1 MACERLRARA
11 AWISQ
16 CDSQTY
22 NGLKD
27 RFIATLGQE
36 PEKELTCVI
45 VPLCTENRL
54 HVSVRL
60 NEGAPEVR
68 FELGF

>member
-1 MACERLRARA
+1 MNAVHRKFREDPFPDVGKL
-11 AWISQ
+11 
-16 CDSQTY
+16 
-22 NGLKD
+22 
-27 RFIATLGQE
+27 
-36 PEKELTCVI
+36 CVI

-68 FELGF
+68 FERMS